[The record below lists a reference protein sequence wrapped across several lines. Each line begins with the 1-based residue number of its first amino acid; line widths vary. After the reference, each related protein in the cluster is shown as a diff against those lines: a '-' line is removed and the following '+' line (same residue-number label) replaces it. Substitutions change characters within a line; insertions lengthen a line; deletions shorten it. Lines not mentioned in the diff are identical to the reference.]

1 MSKLAEAKALIQER
15 GRTNKGLLEDSDGCL
30 CPLGALN
37 MAYTGESGEY
47 SDSVSLAGA
56 YTPSSVDQVDDI
68 NRLAKVARARELS
81 PYIGADRGQPYYC
94 YVYQYN
100 DRGATTDEDI
110 YSLFDE
116 AMAL

>member
-15 GRTNKGLLEDSDGCL
+15 GRTNRGLLEDWDGCL

-47 SDSVSLAGA
+47 LEGRSPVSA
-56 YTPSSVDQVDDI
+56 YNPSNGNQVADI
-68 NRLAKVARARELS
+68 ERLARVVRARYTH
-81 PYIGADRGQPYYC
+81 PYAGSDRDQPYYC

-100 DRGATTDEDI
+100 DRDATTDEDI